1 MSDYRNDLK
10 RILEKDVSSGRVAG
24 NQLLV
29 IREGQE
35 LFYHEEGYADAEKR
49 MGWAPDTICRLFSM
63 SKPVTS
69 AAVMILLER
78 GMLSLLDPV
87 SRYLPEFADLKVLG
101 ADGQVEACKRPLL
114 ISDLMNMTS
123 GIPYPEN
130 WEGCSRSGILM
141 DRMLSEVL
149 PKIVAGEGPS
159 TREMAGRIAQVPLVF
174 QPGERWMYGFGADVL
189 GALVEVVS
197 GRRFGTFLKE
207 EIFDRLQMPDTGFF
221 VPEDKTDRFAMSY
234 EYDAEG
240 KLFPI
245 CDSHLGEYYKE
256 DVRFESGGAG
266 LVSTIRDYSH
276 FAQMLAQGGTYS
288 GQRILGEATVRF
300 MAQNR
305 LKPEQMA
312 GLDWDSNFGYGYGN
326 LMRVLI
332 DQGRAGISAPL
343 GEFGWDGWTGNYVS
357 MDPVNC
363 LVILYFTQLR
373 GGDGSTEIMRR
384 IKNVVYGSL

>member
-1 MSDYRNDLK
+1 M
-10 RILEKDVSSGRVAG
+10 
-24 NQLLV
+24 
-29 IREGQE
+29 
-35 LFYHEEGYADAEKR
+35 
-49 MGWAPDTICRLFSM
+49 
-63 SKPVTS
+63 
-69 AAVMILLER
+69 
-78 GMLSLLDPV
+78 
-87 SRYLPEFADLKVLG
+87 
-101 ADGQVEACKRPLL
+101 
-114 ISDLMNMTS
+114 
-123 GIPYPEN
+123 
-130 WEGCSRSGILM
+130 
-141 DRMLSEVL
+141 
-149 PKIVAGEGPS
+149 
-159 TREMAGRIAQVPLVF
+159 
-174 QPGERWMYGFGADVL
+174 
-189 GALVEVVS
+189 
-197 GRRFGTFLKE
+197 
-207 EIFDRLQMPDTGFF
+207 
-221 VPEDKTDRFAMSY
+221 
-234 EYDAEG
+234 
-240 KLFPI
+240 
-245 CDSHLGEYYKE
+245 
-256 DVRFESGGAG
+256 RFESGGAG

-276 FAQMLAQGGTYS
+276 FAQMLAQGGIYS